1 MVILGGNSGIGRATA
16 LDLARRGARVLLL
29 CRNTEKG
36 EIAAKSIRDQISSE
50 VSLQNHARSQ
60 SGIKKSRTLDDGGE
74 SGTIYKPD
82 LQVYRLDLAST
93 RCIRECAKN
102 IIKNESGIDI
112 LINNAGNY
120 LIDFLTLNCS
130 ILCLGCIHTIFKCTL
145 SNL

>member
-1 MVILGGNSGIGRATA
+1 M
-16 LDLARRGARVLLL
+16 LLL

-36 EIAAKSIRDQISSE
+36 EIAAKLIRDQISSE

-60 SGIKKSRTLDDGGE
+60 SGVKKVRNIDDGGE

-102 IIKNESGIDI
+102 IIKNESRIDI

-120 LIDFLTLNCS
+120 LIDFLTLSCS
-130 ILCLGCIHTIFKCTL
+130 I
-145 SNL
+145 

>member
-36 EIAAKSIRDQISSE
+36 EIAAKLIRDQISSE

-60 SGIKKSRTLDDGGE
+60 SGIQKFRRIDDGGE

-102 IIKNESGIDI
+102 IIKNESRIDI
-112 LINNAGNY
+112 LINNAGNHI
-120 LIDFLTLNCS
+120 IDFIALHGSLIIMLRRYS
-130 ILCLGCIHTIFKCTL
+130 YKFKVQVI
-145 SNL
+145 

>member
-36 EIAAKSIRDQISSE
+36 EIAAKLIRDQISSE

-60 SGIKKSRTLDDGGE
+60 SGVKKFRTIDDGGE

-93 RCIRECAKN
+93 RCIRECAKSM
-102 IIKNESGIDI
+102 IRNESRIDI
-112 LINNAGNY
+112 LINNAGSY
-120 LIDFLTLNCS
+120 
-130 ILCLGCIHTIFKCTL
+130 
-145 SNL
+145 